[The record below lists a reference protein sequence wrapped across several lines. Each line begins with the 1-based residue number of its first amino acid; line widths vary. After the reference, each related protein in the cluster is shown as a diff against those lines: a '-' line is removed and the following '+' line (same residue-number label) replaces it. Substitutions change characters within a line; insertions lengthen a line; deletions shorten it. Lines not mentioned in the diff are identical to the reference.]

1 MSKKIITG
9 ETELVIKSPSNQ
21 KTLEPEHF
29 TGKFIPTFKEQR
41 NRQSFIIQEDS
52 ENRKK
57 KKSKLPSSFYKV
69 GEIKIPKLGKLV

>member
-57 KKSKLPSSFYKV
+57 KANYPAHFIKLVKSKYQNWVS
-69 GEIKIPKLGKLV
+69 